1 VNLTQENVQE
11 WLFSTSQAVTG
22 MFRVIDRTNNTLRHF
37 NPKRCAIST
46 MTIIG
51 KLSAEILFSDITACE
66 DELEDHGLVIHPGGF
81 MNQVTVKSGNAS
93 IKLFRNGTVQC
104 TGSQSLVFFV
114 ECMDRLC
121 DALDVTLVD
130 AHIAMMN
137 VNLHCRRNIPF
148 GPLQLAGFEY
158 NPDLKYSGAK
168 LQTDENSTV
177 KVTAFASGNITLSG
191 SDPHAI
197 QTAYTT
203 VSAMLD
209 TIFQGH
215 PNMSAEPLITTK
227 AQIKSYMIQHG
238 YSSRLMA
245 FYLQ

>member
-1 VNLTQENVQE
+1 
-11 WLFSTSQAVTG
+11 
-22 MFRVIDRTNNTLRHF
+22 MFRVIDRTNDTLRHF
-37 NPKRCAIST
+37 NPRRCAIST

-51 KLSAEILFSDITACE
+51 KLNTEVSFSDITTSE
-66 DELEDHGLVIHPGGF
+66 DQLEDHGLTIQHDHASF

-104 TGSQSLVFFV
+104 TGSQSIVFFV

-121 DALDVTLVD
+121 DALDVTLID

-137 VNLHCRRNIPF
+137 VNLHCRRSIPF
-148 GPLQLAGFEY
+148 GPLQTAGFEY

-168 LQTDENSTV
+168 LQMGGESAV

-197 QTAYTT
+197 HAVYTT
-203 VSAMLD
+203 VSGTLD
-209 TIFQGH
+209 AIFQGH
-215 PNMSAEPLITTK
+215 PNTSTDSLITTK
-227 AQIKSYMIQHG
+227 AQIKSYLIQHG
-238 YSSRLMA
+238 YSSRLIA